1 MSTPVRRVTLTFAL
15 APFALALIAVP
26 AIAVPTASAQG
37 TSPQCACQGGSL
49 PPVVPPGNPGGGPG
63 SNREP
68 NDPDGDRSWVALLP
82 LGPLAAVLG
91 HRTGAMLAAAPLDTS
106 QALSVREVLASQAF
120 HANVDSLSR
129 GMRAP
134 DTATPLPTV
143 AVVAL
148 TLGAAGGLLL
158 RRRSA

>member
-1 MSTPVRRVTLTFAL
+1 MTPVRRITLTFAL
-15 APFALALIAVP
+15 APFALALIALP
-26 AIAVPTASAQG
+26 SIAVPTASGQE
-37 TSPQCACQGGSL
+37 TPPQCACRGGNP
-49 PPVVPPGNPGGGPG
+49 PPVVPPGIPGGEPGP
-63 SNREP
+63 NRGP

-82 LGPLAAVLG
+82 LGPLAAILG
-91 HRTGAMLAAAPLDTS
+91 HRSGAMLAVAARDTS
-106 QALSVREVLASQAF
+106 QSPSVQEVLASQAF

>member
-1 MSTPVRRVTLTFAL
+1 VFPPVRRVTLTFTL
-15 APFALALIAVP
+15 APLALALIAVP
-26 AIAVPTASAQG
+26 SIAVPTAGAQE
-37 TSPQCACQGGSL
+37 SPPQCACKGGG

-63 SNREP
+63 PNREP

-82 LGPLAAVLG
+82 LGPLAAILG
-91 HRTGAMLAAAPLDTS
+91 HRSGAMLAVAASDTN
-106 QALSVREVLASQAF
+106 QASSVREALASQAF

-148 TLGAAGGLLL
+148 TLGTAGGLLL

>member
-1 MSTPVRRVTLTFAL
+1 MLTPVRRATLTLAL
-15 APFALALIAVP
+15 APFAWALVAAP
-26 AIAVPTASAQG
+26 PASAQA
-37 TSPQCACQGGSL
+37 TPPQCACRGGGP
-49 PPVVPPGNPGGGPG
+49 PPVVPPGTPGGGPG
-63 SNREP
+63 P
-68 NDPDGDRSWVALLP
+68 NKEASGPDGDRSWVALLP

-91 HRTGAMLAAAPLDTS
+91 HRSGAMLAAVPRDTS
-106 QALSVREVLASQAF
+106 ELPSTREALASQAF

-134 DTATPLPTV
+134 NTATPLPTV

-148 TLGAAGGLLL
+148 TLGAAGGLIL